1 MATGAVIASPVVIV
15 GTRSRSKIEAVNAV
29 QSERTAPSLRG
40 TAAPNTRISVGSDM
54 TADRKAALMEY
65 AMALQGELDTF
76 TDAMFGPA
84 ANVPADDLWTAA
96 DLMLKRLEVAARLY
110 ISSGAMLTVTR
121 WQKLKNDQVEAQRA
135 ALKAEASPIPSE
147 GGAALLEP
155 ARQTPAERMAHAD
168 QKDEAF
174 MAAWVKL
181 VDDATE
187 RKLSEQTFRALI
199 ADGIVKKAAPDGG
212 LADKLKAIYS
222 ERVKETLLSKAKEAG
237 WRQIGRAH

>member
-1 MATGAVIASPVVIV
+1 
-15 GTRSRSKIEAVNAV
+15 
-29 QSERTAPSLRG
+29 
-40 TAAPNTRISVGSDM
+40 M
-54 TADRKAALMEY
+54 TAERKAALMEY
-65 AMALQGELDTF
+65 AVALQGEIDAF

-84 ANVPADDLWTAA
+84 EKLDTGNDVWSAA
-96 DLMLKRLEVAARLY
+96 DLLLKRLDIASRLY
-110 ISSGAMLTVTR
+110 VSSGAMLTVTR
-121 WQKLKNDQVEAQRA
+121 WQTQLKTQADAQRA

-155 ARQTPAERMAHAD
+155 AAPARQTPAERMAHAD
-168 QKDEAF
+168 QKDDAF
-174 MAAWVKL
+174 MASWVKL

-237 WRQIGRAH
+237 WRP

>member
-1 MATGAVIASPVVIV
+1 
-15 GTRSRSKIEAVNAV
+15 
-29 QSERTAPSLRG
+29 
-40 TAAPNTRISVGSDM
+40 M
-54 TADRKAALMEY
+54 TAERKAALMEY
-65 AMALQGELDTF
+65 AMALQGEIDAF

-84 ANVPADDLWTAA
+84 EKLDTGNDVWSAA
-96 DLMLKRLEVAARLY
+96 DLLLKRLDIASRLY
-110 ISSGAMLTVTR
+110 VSSGAMLTVTR
-121 WQKLKNDQVEAQRA
+121 WQTQLKTQADAQRA

-147 GGAALLEP
+147 GGAAILEP
-155 ARQTPAERMAHAD
+155 ARTTPAEKMAHAD
-168 QKDEAF
+168 RQDAVF
-174 MAAWVKL
+174 MESWTKL

-237 WRQIGRAH
+237 WRP